1 MDVLQAVV
9 ESYIL
14 LGRTLEPTNPVGF
27 YKEQLEDHV
36 LEQVFKH
43 YEERC
48 VNWKMFSQYS
58 MDFAT

>member
-1 MDVLQAVV
+1 MSVLQAVV

-48 VNWKMFSQYS
+48 DTSIFLIE
-58 MDFAT
+58 T